1 MACSQSVINK
11 WLAATKNTM
20 AIKKTSGGVCVSV
33 ENEIMEKTKRD
44 IPLENSVANKN
55 LMRHVL
61 RGDFPD
67 GLVYSKIEIHISKYS
82 LKIKFLSLEDESLL
96 GEFESATREGDVVEL
111 LGVVASYRLSFLEL

>member
-1 MACSQSVINK
+1 M
-11 WLAATKNTM
+11 
-20 AIKKTSGGVCVSV
+20 SV
-33 ENEIMEKTKRD
+33 ENENMEKTKRD
-44 IPLENSVANKN
+44 IVLENSVVNKN

-67 GLVYSKIEIHISKYS
+67 GLVYSKIEIHVSKYS